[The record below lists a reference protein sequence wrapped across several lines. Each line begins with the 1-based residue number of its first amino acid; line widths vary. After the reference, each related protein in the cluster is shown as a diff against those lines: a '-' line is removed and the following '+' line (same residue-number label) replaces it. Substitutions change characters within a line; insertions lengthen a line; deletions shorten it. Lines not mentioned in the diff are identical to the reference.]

1 MKKKVNLKLEKEENS
16 LRKRIKVHDSIFKE
30 LLDDKEDFRDF
41 ILDFSQYDLEE
52 KDLEIQNKEYR
63 TRLGL
68 RTKYIDILYK
78 IKGEESFII
87 VEHQSTINYK
97 MSEKMSEYC
106 LAVVESRD
114 KYLKR
119 SRNRE
124 VPVILPYV
132 LNTSTKKWDAPRTMK
147 QNKNN
152 FYKFPVLHYPK
163 YNVIDINDYTID
175 ELVEKKT
182 SVALAMA
189 FEKAK
194 NIKECLYILE
204 KLKSRKINKKEE
216 KTIKL
221 MTEYIDVVMLAK
233 TKEFTKEDIK
243 EIKEII
249 REILNGKGDLV
260 VSNFEKLL
268 LKTRRQNAQ
277 RAKREGKKD
286 TIFKAVKKMLNK
298 NVKDEDIMDYM
309 DITKEELEKLKLKMV

>member
-1 MKKKVNLKLEKEENS
+1 MKKKVNLKLEKEENN
-16 LRKRIKVHDSIFKE
+16 LKKKIKVHDSIFKE

-78 IKGEESFII
+78 IKREESFII

-114 KYLKR
+114 KFLKR

-152 FYKFPVLHYPK
+152 LYKFPVLHYPK
-163 YNVIDINDYTID
+163 YNVIDINNYTKD
-175 ELVEKKT
+175 ELVEKRT

-189 FEKAK
+189 FEKAR
-194 NIKECLYILE
+194 NMKECLYILE
-204 KLKSRKINKKEE
+204 TLKSRKINKKEE

-221 MTEYIDVVMLAK
+221 MAEYIDVVMLAK

-268 LKTRRQNAQ
+268 LKTRRQNAK
-277 RAKREGKKD
+277 RAKKEGRNGIIKSL
-286 TIFKAVKKMLNK
+286 FKNNMSA
-298 NVKDEDIMDYM
+298 
-309 DITKEELEKLKLKMV
+309 EEISEKTGIKLSEILKIVN